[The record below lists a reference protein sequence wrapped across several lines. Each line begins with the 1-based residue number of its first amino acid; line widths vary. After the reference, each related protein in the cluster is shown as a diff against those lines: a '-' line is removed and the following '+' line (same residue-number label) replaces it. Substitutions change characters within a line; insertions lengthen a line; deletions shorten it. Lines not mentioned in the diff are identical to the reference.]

1 MCYAEVNTLAEIL
14 PEIHQQRLCIE
25 SIVFGI
31 HDTKV
36 RERLLREVELSLNNA
51 VKICHAS
58 ELAPQHIKTFSST
71 CAALGNE
78 SVPVGAVKMKRG
90 QS

>member
-58 ELAPQHIKTFSST
+58 ELAPHVQLWEMRVYLLVQLK
-71 CAALGNE
+71 
-78 SVPVGAVKMKRG
+78 
-90 QS
+90 